1 MSEPKPAPRAR
12 PRWRRWLLEAVIVIA
27 IVFAIRGWQ
36 QRSVAFGAAPAID
49 GVDLEGETVHALG
62 ERARP
67 VLVHFLASWCGVCE
81 AEEPN
86 LVALA
91 RDHDVIAI
99 ATQSGDADRVRT
111 WIAAETELGD
121 VRVVVDPRGAIAQR
135 WGVSAF
141 PTSFYVDGGGEI
153 RHVEVGYTTEL
164 GMRLRMWLATF

>member
-1 MSEPKPAPRAR
+1 MSEPKPPERAR
-12 PRWRRWLLEAVIVIA
+12 PRWRRWLLEIVIVIA
-27 IVFAIRGWQ
+27 IVLAIRGWQ
-36 QRSVAFGAAPAID
+36 TRSVAGGPAPSIDAA
-49 GVDLEGETVHALG
+49 DLSGELVRDVAPR
-62 ERARP
+62 ERP

-99 ATQSGDADRVRT
+99 ATQSGDVDQVRA
-111 WIAAETELGD
+111 WIDDETDLGE
-121 VRVVVDPRGAIAQR
+121 VRVVADPRGTIAAR

-141 PTSFYVDGGGEI
+141 PTSFYVDRSGGV

-164 GMRLRMWLATF
+164 GMRARMWLAGR